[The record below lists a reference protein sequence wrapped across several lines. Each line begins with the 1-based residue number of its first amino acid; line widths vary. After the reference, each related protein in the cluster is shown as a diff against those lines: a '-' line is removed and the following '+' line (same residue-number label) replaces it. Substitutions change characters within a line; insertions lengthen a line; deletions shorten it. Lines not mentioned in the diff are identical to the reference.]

1 MKRTST
7 LSLALAA
14 FAVTALFFG
23 ATAFA
28 QTADE
33 ATAPPVQHGP
43 NFIDENGD
51 GFNDLAPD
59 IDGDGIPN
67 GQDADYVKPQDG
79 SGQKKGRSLDRGA
92 GNRAFG
98 NGTCDGTGT
107 GTQVRRADK
116 GGFGS
121 RGNGKG
127 RTSK

>member
-1 MKRTST
+1 MKRTPT

-14 FAVTALFFG
+14 FAVTAVLFS

-33 ATAPPVQHGP
+33 ATTPPIQHGP

-59 IDGDGIPN
+59 DDSDGIPN
-67 GQDADYVKPQDG
+67 GQDADYVRPQDG
-79 SGQKKGRSLDRGA
+79 SGPKNGQGLGRGA

-98 NGTCDGTGT
+98 DGTSVGT
-107 GTQVRRADK
+107 KTQVRRAGK
-116 GGFGS
+116 GGFGA
-121 RGNGKG
+121 GGHGKG
-127 RTSK
+127 RTSR